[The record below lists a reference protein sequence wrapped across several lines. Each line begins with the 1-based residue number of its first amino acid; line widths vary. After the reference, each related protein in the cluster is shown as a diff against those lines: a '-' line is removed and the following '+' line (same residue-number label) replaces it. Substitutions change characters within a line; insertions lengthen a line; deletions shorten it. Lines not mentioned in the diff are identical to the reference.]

1 MPIQMLNNGTGQP
14 VVTERIVYRTVGGD
28 NKENGDSLEEEL
40 RNKEQLLKM
49 EQEEKQRMKE
59 KLQDLQRMFEK
70 K

>member
-40 RNKEQLLKM
+40 RNKE
-49 EQEEKQRMKE
+49 
-59 KLQDLQRMFEK
+59 
-70 K
+70 